1 MIGADNI
8 INSTTKNINVGLVM
22 GKYDDNISIP
32 LLFLLQRYVVFSKL
46 QTMLAEKFMLFC
58 VRCGELEKTSYLC
71 TKKQEVL

>member
-46 QTMLAEKFMLFC
+46 QTMLAEKFMLF
-58 VRCGELEKTSYLC
+58 LC
-71 TKKQEVL
+71 KMWRIGKNFVPLHQKA